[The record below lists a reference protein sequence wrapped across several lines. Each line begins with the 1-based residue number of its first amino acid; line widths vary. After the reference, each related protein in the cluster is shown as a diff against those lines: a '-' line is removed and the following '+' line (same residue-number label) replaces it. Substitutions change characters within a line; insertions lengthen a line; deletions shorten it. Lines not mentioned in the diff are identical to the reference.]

1 VRERALVPL
10 IDSAYQ
16 GLATGD
22 LDEDGYGART
32 LAALPGIELLSVQ
45 SYSKNMGLYA
55 ERAGVV
61 SMVCADAA
69 VADRVRQTLCRT
81 IRLTHSSPP
90 QHGAKIAVTILSEP
104 ARMAAWRAELKSM
117 ATRLLSMRS
126 ALFAALER
134 AACPPPAAVGS
145 WRHVLEQRGMFTYT
159 GLTAAQVVALREKH
173 HVYMP
178 LDGRLC
184 MAALTDESCDFFAT
198 ALREVLQAPEAGEAR
213 ALKKPRH

>member
-1 VRERALVPL
+1 MVLVRFGRWEAILATPFRDDQTTVYLGHTLFQHFARGVAL
-10 IDSAYQ
+10 
-16 GLATGD
+16 GATGD
-22 LDEDGYGART
+22 LSAARAEQERFRAILGEMAPET
-32 LAALPGIELLSVQ
+32 RRKHNVNIKEHTAPIAAEVLEAELL
-45 SYSKNMGLYA
+45 YREG
-55 ERAGVV
+55 EH
-61 SMVCADAA
+61 AA
-69 VADRVRQTLCRT
+69 C
-81 IRLTHSSPP
+81 
-90 QHGAKIAVTILSEP
+90 
-104 ARMAAWRAELKSM
+104 
-117 ATRLLSMRS
+117 
-126 ALFAALER
+126 FAALER